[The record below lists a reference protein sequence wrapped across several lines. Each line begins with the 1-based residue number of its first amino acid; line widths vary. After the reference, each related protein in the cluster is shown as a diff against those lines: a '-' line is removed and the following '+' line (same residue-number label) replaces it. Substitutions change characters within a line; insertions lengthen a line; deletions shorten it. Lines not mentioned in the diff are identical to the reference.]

1 MAEQLLEPMLV
12 NTGDDSNPVSV
23 GQAILDGYAPDNEL
37 YTFSEYPQITAE
49 ELTGLSGESYAAIFY
64 TVTKKLLGSAMPDE
78 VLRSTADIAYSLDN
92 FDLDEDDHN
101 LRFTTLPSGIHV
113 VGLSDGPTGAF
124 KDMAMQPFARWMS
137 HLQAETGKPLTIL
150 LSTSGDTGPAA
161 LNAFGGLANTE
172 IINML
177 PEAGVSAFQWS
188 QMAELANTEGIHVL
202 EVGGDFSYINDL
214 HMEADLAYDLGSVNS
229 VNIARIIAQVPYYAA
244 SYIKAVEREGLQIG
258 DPVDVSVPSGNFGNA
273 LSAIIARKMGVP
285 LRKIIVAT
293 NENNTLDTL
302 MSTGVFKLSEFQHTD
317 SSAQDVRMPSNVWR
331 YFAMAFGN
339 DPEKIGQVYH
349 KLKEFGS
356 VAMSEIGVVD
366 TGLNE
371 GILSATISAA
381 QRRQTI
387 RYIYDT
393 SKKRIMIDPH
403 TANGVAAITQL
414 GVGVR
419 DKDIPV
425 LSMETAKPFKFNET
439 MESILGV
446 VPPRPERFQ
455 GLEEQQAGTILTK
468 IANATELLAYLRDH
482 TKAKPKSHQ
491 GQ

>member
-1 MAEQLLEPMLV
+1 MTEQLPEPMLV
-12 NTGDDSNPVSV
+12 NTGCSNSPVPVSE
-23 GQAILDGYAPDNEL
+23 AILNGYAPDNEL
-37 YTFSEYPQITAE
+37 YTFREYPEITAK
-49 ELTGLSGESYAAIFY
+49 ELAGLNGESYANIFY
-64 TVTKKLLGSAMPDE
+64 AVTKKLLGSAMPDE
-78 VLRSTADIAYSLDN
+78 VLRATANAAYSPDN
-92 FDLDEDDHN
+92 FDFDEEDHN

-137 HLQAETGKPLTIL
+137 HLQAETGNPLTIL

-161 LNAFGGLANTE
+161 LNAFSGLANTE

-188 QMAELANTEGIHVL
+188 QMAELADIEGIHVL

-214 HMEADLAYDLGSVNS
+214 HMVADLAYDLGSVNS

-258 DPVDVSVPSGNFGNA
+258 DPVDVSIPSGNFGNG
-273 LSAIIARKMGVP
+273 LSAIIARKIGIP
-285 LRKIIVAT
+285 IRKIILAT

-317 SSAQDVRMPSNVWR
+317 SSAQDVRMPSNIWR
-331 YFAMAFGN
+331 YFAMAFDN

-349 KLKEFGS
+349 KLKQFGS
-356 VAMSEIGVVD
+356 VTMSEIGVVD

-371 GILSATISAA
+371 GIVSATISAA

-387 RYIYDT
+387 RNVYE
-393 SKKRIMIDPH
+393 SSGKKIMIDPH

-414 GVGVR
+414 GVGLR
-419 DKDIPV
+419 DKAIPV
-425 LSMETAKPFKFNET
+425 LAMETAKPFKFNES
-439 MESILGV
+439 MMNILGV

-455 GLEEQQAGTILTK
+455 GLEERQTTTILKK
-468 IANATELLAYLRDH
+468 ITDATELLVYLRDH
-482 TKAKPKSHQ
+482 TAAKPKTSA
-491 GQ
+491 